1 MTAETPI
8 VDDRKEMAEDINKF
22 IVEPLALLAGL
33 LGCADEDIAPAPLS
47 NLMGLIVRGVREELK
62 IHEEGGYGAKMIND
76 LLSSLERQVAS
87 EA

>member
-1 MTAETPI
+1 MAAETQI
-8 VDDRKEMAEDINKF
+8 ADDRKEMAEGINKF
-22 IVEPLALLAGL
+22 IIDPLALLAGL
-33 LGCADEDIAPAPLS
+33 LSCADEDIEPAPLG

-76 LLSSLERQVAS
+76 LLNSLERQVAS